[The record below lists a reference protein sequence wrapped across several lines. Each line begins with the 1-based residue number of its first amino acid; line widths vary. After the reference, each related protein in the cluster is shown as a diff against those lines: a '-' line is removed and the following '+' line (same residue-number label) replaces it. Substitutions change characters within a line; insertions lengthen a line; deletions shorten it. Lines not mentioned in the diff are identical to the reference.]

1 MSEFENTPP
10 PSPPPVTP
18 APPQGDA
25 QARQWAMFAHLSA
38 LSGIIIPFGNIIGP
52 LIIWQIRK
60 AEFPLVDDQ
69 GKEALN
75 FNIAVTI
82 AFLVAFILM
91 FLFIGILLMPAIGI
105 AWLIFVII
113 AAIKANEG
121 QSYRYPVNLRLIK

>member
-1 MSEFENTPP
+1 
-10 PSPPPVTP
+10 
-18 APPQGDA
+18 
-25 QARQWAMFAHLSA
+25 MFAHLSA

-91 FLFIGILLMPAIGI
+91 FLFIGILLMPVIGI